1 MKSVLNFG
9 ILGCG
14 MIADVHAG
22 AINSIEGANLYGAAD
37 NNLQCAQNYA
47 QKYGI
52 KAYDSYEDMLADE
65 NIDVVC
71 ICTPSGFHAQNA
83 IAALN
88 AGKHVVLEKPMAI
101 TYSDTEKLNEI
112 CKKTDKKLTVIS
124 QMRFAK
130 DVNKLKDLVAE
141 GAFGTLAFCN
151 LYMKYWRSEEYFSS
165 SAWKGTLAFDGGG
178 ALMNQGIHG
187 VDLLLYIAGNAKV
200 LGAKKQTVYH
210 KVEVEDSVAALL
222 QFDNGAIGTLEAS
235 TCTYPGFERRLE
247 ILGSSGCAVL
257 CEDKLEKLVLDG
269 KTVIENGVAEVA
281 ATSSNP
287 AAVQYENHALQIG
300 NLIKAIKGEEELL
313 IDGIEGQRAVKLIED
328 IYSF

>member
-1 MKSVLNFG
+1 MKKILNFA

-14 MIADVHAG
+14 MIADIHAK
-22 AINSIEGANLYGAAD
+22 AIASLKNAHLVGVAD
-37 NNLQCAQNYA
+37 NKAELAQNFA
-47 QKYGI
+47 QKYGV
-52 KAYDSYEDMLADE
+52 KAYASYEELLADE
-65 NIDVVC
+65 VDAVC

-83 IAALN
+83 IDALN

-101 TYSDTEKLNEI
+101 TAADTERI
-112 CKKTDKKLTVIS
+112 IDTCQKTDKKLTVIS

-130 DVNKLKDLVAE
+130 DVNRLKKLVED

-151 LYMKYWRSEEYFSS
+151 IYMKYWRSPEYFSS

-187 VDLLLYIAGNAKV
+187 IDLLLYIAGDATV

-222 QFDNGAIGTLEAS
+222 QFENGAIGTVEAS
-235 TCTYPGFERRLE
+235 TCTYPGFERRIE

-257 CEDKLEKLVLDG
+257 CEDKLEKLIIDGQSVL
-269 KTVIENGVAEVA
+269 EGVAEVA
-281 ATSSNP
+281 ATASNP
-287 AAVQYENHALQIG
+287 AAVQYENHALQID
-300 NLIKAIKGEEELL
+300 NLIKAVQGEEPLF
-313 IDGIEGQRAVKLIED
+313 IDQNEGKRAVKLIEE